1 MPVARAQALN
11 HVLVTLCEDG
21 PADTYDGNIRAS
33 LANAGIASVQDIVT
47 ISHDDLRLLQ
57 HGRSPADNALVELSL
72 GGRGMITA
80 IVCMNMNENSTNG
93 NGLTL
98 DGWVDVTKEQ
108 FDQFRI
114 SNEFTMHRNIYDD
127 PGTVR
132 PITPRSLGGTNG
144 TSNRDKVYDH
154 KRAIKRDQSVF

>member
-1 MPVARAQALN
+1 MPVTRAQALN
-11 HVLVTLCEDG
+11 HVLVALCEDG
-21 PADTYDGNIRAS
+21 PGDAYDGNIRAA
-33 LANAGIASVQDIVT
+33 LANAGITSVQDIIT

-57 HGRSPADNALVELSL
+57 HERSPTDNTLIDLSL
-72 GGRGMITA
+72 GGRGMIAA
-80 IVCMNMNENSTNG
+80 IICMNMNENSING

-114 SNEFTMHRNIYDD
+114 SNEFTMHRNIYAN

-144 TSNRDKVYDH
+144 TSNRDKVYDC
-154 KRAIKRDQSVF
+154 KRAIK